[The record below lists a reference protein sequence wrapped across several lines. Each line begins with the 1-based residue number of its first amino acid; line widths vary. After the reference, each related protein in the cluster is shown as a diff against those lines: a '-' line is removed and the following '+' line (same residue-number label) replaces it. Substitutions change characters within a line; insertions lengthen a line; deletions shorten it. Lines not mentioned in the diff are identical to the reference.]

1 MKNHQWIKVFKN
13 LVIPP
18 KSDQLILESRLMPG
32 PEMWPSQERDGWTDG
47 QPHWLRQIPLLAP
60 PKRSHCDDV
69 RDFLNIK
76 RPWIEKYLK
85 LELSLFTVLTY
96 GEIFSA
102 TRWNQRSLYLGLAQD
117 SVISGFELLHKAVS
131 L

>member
-1 MKNHQWIKVFKN
+1 M
-13 LVIPP
+13 
-18 KSDQLILESRLMPG
+18 
-32 PEMWPSQERDGWTDG
+32 DGWTISLAATNPG
-47 QPHWLRQIPLLAP
+47 CEQFPLLAP

-85 LELSLFTVLTY
+85 LEWPLFTMLTY

-117 SVISGFELLHKAVS
+117 SVISGFELMKSRWSFFTKLCHFKEDGVRRRS
-131 L
+131 TRIIPSVKECGSQ